1 MNAHKS
7 VWRIPKGRAQ
17 VSQKPASLLFGVDER
32 PPLTTT
38 LLLGLQHV
46 SLFFISLIFPV
57 VIIGQLGDTISPQ
70 NARAFISL
78 SFVSAAIAT
87 MLQAWKKGPIGSGYL
102 CPTVCGPSYMDA
114 SKAAAAIGGLPL
126 ILGMTAMA
134 GVIEVLI
141 SRVIHR
147 LRVLFP
153 AEVTGVAVTM
163 VGIVIVPLSVRN
175 LFVVHDGNVMGSGM
189 EITVGLVTL
198 AAIVGFNVFSKG
210 SLRLYCSLLGMTIGY
225 LLAWVAGVIP
235 AGDMARI
242 TNSPFFELPYI
253 HGLRWSFD
261 FSLVIPFTV
270 AVVCSTLK
278 AIGDLV
284 MCQKINDA
292 KWSAPEMNSISR
304 GIFADGL
311 GVLVPSAIGG
321 FGQSTSSSNIGLSM
335 ATGVTSRVIAFAM
348 GGVLLLLAFLPQVS
362 TVFLIMPR
370 PVMGAALI
378 FAASFMIVSGLQ
390 IITSRLLDARKIIVV
405 GVSIIM
411 GLSVDM
417 IPGLYHNLHPWIAP
431 AFKSSLALAT
441 ILALILNLVMRIG
454 ITKKR
459 QIELTAAPGS
469 RQQLHDFIE
478 EIGKSW
484 GALASVIEKVKSA
497 VLEFNEA
504 LMMAGI
510 VNTPIRYEMRFDE
523 ISIVVSIQYSG
534 PPLSLSHAES
544 VDWIHADDAAFAQV
558 ALSLIYYQTDHVH
571 ASQHHGVSHYT
582 LQFDH

>member
-459 QIELTAAPGS
+459 QIELTADPGS